1 MAQEERK
8 KDDLFI
14 KPKRRAQNFFITSS
28 AKMDGNKNTKTTIS
42 SSVLTE
48 MSKSFSDGEHLL
60 DEHMLSSQK
69 PILYMLQEMQKD
81 IDDVYNE
88 VSASAFQASFF
99 PFARIDS
106 GSFGLISSSLVPGID
121 NKYDLGISG
130 KEWND
135 LYIDGT
141 ANIDS
146 LAMGTTV
153 TSIKDEDNMSSNSA
167 TALATQQSIK
177 KYVDDNAGGGGTID
191 SSITDGST
199 NAVQNNAVH
208 DALALKATTA
218 AVGGNLLPSKDNTRD
233 LGSST
238 KEWKDLYVDGTAHI
252 DALRADSIT
261 GNLIPNPPASKKTGK
276 GLTIGDTNNR
286 WAGIFLASTI
296 DVSGSNLV
304 ISSPSASAAGH
315 PFNVI
320 VSGSIVPGDI
330 DSGSIGTIDAPFKDL
345 YVQSESIYF
354 ADMSTHNFGSGNKTW
369 NQMSKTEKLQRST
382 TFRKQDIDNL
392 REGKSLN
399 DSGNISASGDFHV
412 VGRTH
417 LKGIT
422 LIEGNTTISG
432 LTDVKGGFR
441 VNGQAITD
449 AELRALRGLSTDDSL
464 QDQLNSK
471 EATIGSSNKVNASH
485 VGGGVVSNT
494 EFNYLNGVT
503 SAIQTQLNTKAVKTH
518 ISGAFTALS
527 ASIATDIGNAGG
539 GTVETALKD
548 GSTNAVTNNAVFD
561 GLATKLNLSGGTMT
575 GNIAMS
581 NSVIRPVMVAATS
594 ITKFT
599 IDMRRANI
607 FQIKAGSAWVLRV
620 ATASH
625 IGQEITIIGL
635 SAGTIVNGKG
645 KEGTFLFANGSNLSV
660 SAGQAYK
667 FISDVNGVWRQIH

>member
-276 GLTIGDTNNR
+276 GLTIGDANNR
-286 WAGIFLASTI
+286 WAGIFLASKI

-315 PFNVI
+315 EFNVI
-320 VSGSIVPGDI
+320 VSGSLIPGDL
-330 DSGSIGTIDAPFKDL
+330 DSGSIGTLEKPFKDL
-345 YVQSESIYF
+345 YVQSASLYF
-354 ADMSTHNFGSGNKTW
+354 ADMSDHNGKTW
-369 NQMSKTEKLQRST
+369 KQMSKSERLNRST
-382 TFRKQDIDNL
+382 IFQKEDVDKMKRG
-392 REGKSLN
+392 ESLS